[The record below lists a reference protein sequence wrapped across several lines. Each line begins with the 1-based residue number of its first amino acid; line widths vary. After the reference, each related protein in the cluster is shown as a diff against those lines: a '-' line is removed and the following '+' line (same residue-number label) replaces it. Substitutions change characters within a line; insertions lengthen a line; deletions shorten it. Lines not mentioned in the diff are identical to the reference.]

1 MKNFIKIIKKKD
13 KKLTGFFESKQLKEV
28 EKTYNELENQ
38 HQEIRDNLK
47 KINYLLDLIE
57 KHQIETSTSNKQQ
70 NMVEKESW
78 LSKLK
83 EKFEKIHLIN
93 TDKLTSADIEFLE
106 KEKGKLK
113 IEKEQLEKEHHHIHQ
128 LIAKANSYLTNLRN
142 SECEEIT
149 KGYDIAKVGEKLL
162 EHFGRKMEETSY
174 DFGRKKVIK
183 YLEETFS
190 LNRIQANKLFELL
203 EKSRVLKYKVD
214 YSNMVNVPVYEN
226 FDEFTDFDYIPMFGN
241 WLINA

>member
-1 MKNFIKIIKKKD
+1 MENFINIIKKND
-13 KKLTGFFESKQLKEV
+13 KKLTDFFESKQLKEV

-38 HQEIRDNLK
+38 HQEIKESLK
-47 KINYLLDLIE
+47 NVNYLLDLIE
-57 KHQIETSTSNKQQ
+57 KHQIETSTTEKQQ
-70 NMVEKESW
+70 NTSEKESW

-83 EKFEKIHLIN
+83 KKFEEIHLIN
-93 TDKLTSADIEFLE
+93 TDKLSSDDIAYLQ
-106 KEKGKLK
+106 KEKGKL
-113 IEKEQLEKEHHHIHQ
+113 IFEKEQLEKEHHHIHQ

-162 EHFGRKMEETSY
+162 EHFGRKIEEEDY
-174 DFGRKKVIK
+174 YFGRKKVVN

-190 LNRIQANKLFELL
+190 LNRIKANELFELL

-226 FDEFTDFDYIPMFGN
+226 FDEFSNFDYVPMFGN